1 MTSIS
6 IEPFEKLIVSGKLT
20 PKTYQTD
27 GVRWM
32 LEREQDEKVG
42 GGILADE
49 MGLGKTIQIIG
60 TLLCNFKRHTLIVV
74 PVALL

>member
-49 MGLGKTIQIIG
+49 MGLG
-60 TLLCNFKRHTLIVV
+60 NR
-74 PVALL
+74 